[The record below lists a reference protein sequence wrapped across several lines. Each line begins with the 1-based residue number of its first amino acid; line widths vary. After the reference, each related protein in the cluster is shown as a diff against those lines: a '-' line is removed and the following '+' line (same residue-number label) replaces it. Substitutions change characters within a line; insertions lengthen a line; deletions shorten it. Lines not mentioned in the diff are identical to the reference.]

1 MIMKTKMNDALAARS
16 AREARPHDQM
26 MRQIEAL
33 WNGQGRGEEAR
44 HERASC
50 AIFTQLINIFDEMG

>member
-1 MIMKTKMNDALAARS
+1 MIMKTKMNDVLAARS

-33 WNGQGRGEEAR
+33 WNGQGRDEEAR

-50 AIFTQLINIFDEMG
+50 AIYPTDKHFLNEMG